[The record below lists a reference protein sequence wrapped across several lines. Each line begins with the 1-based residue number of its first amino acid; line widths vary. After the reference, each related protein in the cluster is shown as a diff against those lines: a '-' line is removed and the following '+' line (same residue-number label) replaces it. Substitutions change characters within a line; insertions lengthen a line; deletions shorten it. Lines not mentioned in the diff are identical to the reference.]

1 MNLVLA
7 VAVKNS
13 KTAVEEGKGV
23 NVVCES
29 LHPAT
34 LLIKKAVNKVW
45 ESFLPA
51 TPLIIKG
58 FC

>member
-7 VAVKNS
+7 VAVKNL
-13 KTAVEEGKGV
+13 KTAAEEDKGV

-29 LHPAT
+29 LHSAT
-34 LLIKKAVNKVW
+34 PLIKKGVNKVW

-51 TPLIIKG
+51 TPLI
-58 FC
+58 